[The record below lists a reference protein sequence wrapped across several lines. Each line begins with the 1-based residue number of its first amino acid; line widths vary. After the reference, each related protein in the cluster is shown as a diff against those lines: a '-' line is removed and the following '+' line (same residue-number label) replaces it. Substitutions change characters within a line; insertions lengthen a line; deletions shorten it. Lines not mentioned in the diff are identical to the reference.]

1 MWAGCPTS
9 ASSSC
14 AALGPAAIMAMP
26 SATTHARVNVNEAI
40 RRRMRVGLIAPILS
54 LLRRR
59 DAARCHI
66 PCERPIG
73 FRLRNQLR
81 VNECRGLYGFPGQP
95 ALTGGLSRSGS
106 IGDGPTQPDAENC
119 LQRRRWM
126 ADVRC
131 KQAVA
136 LDGRLS

>member
-26 SATTHARVNVNEAI
+26 SATTHARVNDNEAT
-40 RRRMRVGLIAPILS
+40 RRRMRVSLIAPILS

-59 DAARCHI
+59 DVARCHI

-81 VNECRGLYGFPGQP
+81 VNACRGLYGLPEPP

-106 IGDGPTQPDAENC
+106 IGDGPAQPNAENR
-119 LQRRRWM
+119 LQWHRWM
-126 ADVRC
+126 ADDRC
-131 KQAVA
+131 RQAVA
-136 LDGRLS
+136 HGGRL